1 MCILYPLAQIPSIL
15 DGSKFK
21 TARKPTFAIK
31 TGKERAFVNNMK
43 LGAFGWGFI
52 ESAEVVHI
60 DSFDDKLAR
69 ELGSPNLESYLANGW
84 NSEFDSRKVIE
95 WSDFR
100 PNEDVLR
107 QILG

>member
-1 MCILYPLAQIPSIL
+1 MSILFPVVQIPLIL

-21 TARKPTFAIK
+21 TARKPTYAIR
-31 TGKERAFVNNMK
+31 TGKRRAFMNNMK
-43 LGAFGWGFI
+43 FKAFGDAFI
-52 ESAEVVHI
+52 ESAEVIHI

-69 ELGSPNLESYLANGW
+69 ELGSPNLESYLTNNW
-84 NSEFDSRKVIE
+84 NSDFDSRKVIE

-100 PNEDVLR
+100 PNWDVIR